1 MISYN
6 QFKEL
11 FNKLELGAEIEINFN
26 NDEQYMIVKK
36 DKTFTF
42 EKNNGVVINEYNSFV
57 ETSLKN
63 KWNDINDII
72 INFAF
77 SVVDDKDKLQEI
89 YDINL

>member
-36 DKTFTF
+36 DK
-42 EKNNGVVINEYNSFV
+42 Y
-57 ETSLKN
+57 
-63 KWNDINDII
+63 
-72 INFAF
+72 
-77 SVVDDKDKLQEI
+77 
-89 YDINL
+89 

>member
-6 QFKEL
+6 Q

-42 EKNNGVVINEYNSFV
+42 EKNNGGVINEYNSFE

>member
-36 DKTFTF
+36 DKTFAF
-42 EKNNGVVINEYNSFV
+42 EKNNGGVINEYNSFV